1 MVEANKHWKFC
12 LKQRFAMGTA
22 PFNDDDRHTS
32 DAVNGHYQFK
42 NDWESEAKTGKFLF
56 LNKEKIAAQKK
67 VISFILSKIGS
78 NIISGKSITSIS
90 LPIDIFETRSNL
102 ERFAHS
108 FSFAPI
114 FLQRAGASSDPIE

>member
-1 MVEANKHWKFC
+1 
-12 LKQRFAMGTA
+12 MGTI
-22 PFNDDDRHTS
+22 PHSDEDRLSS
-32 DAVNGHYQFK
+32 DPVNGHYQFK
-42 NDWESEAKTGKFLF
+42 NDWERDLKTGKFLF
-56 LNKEKIAAQKK
+56 LNKEKVAAQKK

-108 FSFAPI
+108 FSFAPT
-114 FLQRAGASSDPIE
+114 FLRRAGAATDPLE